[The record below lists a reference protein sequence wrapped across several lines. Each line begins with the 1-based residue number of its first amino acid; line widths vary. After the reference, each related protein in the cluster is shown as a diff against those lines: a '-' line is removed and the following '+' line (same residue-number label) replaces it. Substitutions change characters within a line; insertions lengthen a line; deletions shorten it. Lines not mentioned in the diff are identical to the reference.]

1 MHKESQNSPLLPV
14 LQLKQ
19 GMNFSVLPPLVSRE
33 LFAAFTGAT
42 MDTVRGWAQTDT
54 IPTVKVGRQ
63 RLINMEELLKDL
75 RNGKTTF
82 RQGDYN
88 RGESGDEGGLARD
101 KE

>member
-19 GMNFSVLPPLVSRE
+19 GTRTSVSVLPPLISRE

-42 MDTVRGWAQTDT
+42 MDTVRGWAQTNT

-63 RLINMEELLKDL
+63 RLINMDELLKDL

-82 RQGDYN
+82 RQGDYG
-88 RGESGDEGGLARD
+88 GE
-101 KE
+101 